1 MSNLTSALNGKIESI
16 KNKTSDMI
24 DGVHMPLDF
33 LDNTSAELATVGKKV
48 RSFIGKNPLLCV
60 AAAVTVGFVAT
71 KMFQRKRSHA

>member
-1 MSNLTSALNGKIESI
+1 
-16 KNKTSDMI
+16 
-24 DGVHMPLDF
+24 MPLDF